1 MAEEQSII
9 AATTVAA
16 ATEIAKNVYKDIAH
30 PALSATGNVL
40 AIIPKAVERALL
52 PVQQWVAEGQYKLAE
67 TKKML
72 ALKLE
77 KVAPE
82 QIVSPEPHIAVP
94 ALQAISYSMDNE
106 EIRNMYANLL
116 ASSMSE
122 KVKNDVHPAFVEI
135 IKQLSPDEARILK
148 FLFNGVGN
156 EPIIHLRLVN
166 KNTHGGFAVIR
177 NFTQLFRKVE
187 NLEQKDYNKVAILLD
202 NLSRQKLIEIHEGS
216 YLTDSKRYEPLEQ
229 DGIVLSFKNQKISDN
244 QKWDIEKTYL
254 SLTYLGKS
262 FCQICIA
269 DEIKTVGLA

>member
-1 MAEEQSII
+1 
-9 AATTVAA
+9 
-16 ATEIAKNVYKDIAH
+16 
-30 PALSATGNVL
+30 
-40 AIIPKAVERALL
+40 
-52 PVQQWVAEGQYKLAE
+52 
-67 TKKML
+67 
-72 ALKLE
+72 
-77 KVAPE
+77 
-82 QIVSPEPHIAVP
+82 
-94 ALQAISYSMDNE
+94 MDNE

-156 EPIIHLRLVN
+156 EPIIHLRLVD
-166 KNTHGGFAVIR
+166 KNTHGGVAVIR

-244 QKWDIEKTYL
+244 QKWNIEKTYL
-254 SLTYLGKS
+254 DLTYLGKS

>member
-1 MAEEQSII
+1 MADEQNTL
-9 AATTVAA
+9 AAMAVAV
-16 ATEIAKNVYKDIAH
+16 ATEVAKDGYNDIAH
-30 PALSATGNVL
+30 PALSAAGNVL
-40 AIIPKAVERALL
+40 AIIPQVIERALL
-52 PVQQWVAEGQYKLAE
+52 PVRQWVAEGQYKFKE
-67 TKKML
+67 TQ
-72 ALKLE
+72 KLLE
-77 KVAPE
+77 QKLQNTPPE
-82 QIVSPEPHIAVP
+82 QIVSPEPYVAVP

-156 EPIIHLRLVN
+156 EPIIHLRLVD
-166 KNTHGGFAVIR
+166 KNTHGGVAVIR

-244 QKWDIEKTYL
+244 QKWNIEKTYL
-254 SLTYLGKS
+254 DLTYLGKS